1 MCYSVSFFFFSDFI
15 FRLLCSSLAM
25 TSRPPSYHRAVG
37 VAEWRRA
44 DDIWQYKV
52 ATALY
57 YRNKNKI
64 RKWKLNKS
72 QGGEGQGSVITESAF
87 GTLRSNLAGKHATEV
102 YIYIYTALS
111 LHRLLCGRT
120 RPFLPEY
127 ARASGAIPMA
137 CCVLWYSANGAA
149 GISRRFKGET
159 FCLLHLWTCCS
170 ARCTWHFAEMEA
182 S

>member
-1 MCYSVSFFFFSDFI
+1 MCYSVSFIFFSDFI

-72 QGGEGQGSVITESAF
+72 QGGEGQGSAITESAF
-87 GTLRSNLAGKHATEV
+87 GTLRSNLVGKHATEA
-102 YIYIYTALS
+102 YIYIHS
-111 LHRLLCGRT
+111 LESSSTSVRT
-120 RPFLPEY
+120 HSSFF
-127 ARASGAIPMA
+127 ARICKASGAIPMA